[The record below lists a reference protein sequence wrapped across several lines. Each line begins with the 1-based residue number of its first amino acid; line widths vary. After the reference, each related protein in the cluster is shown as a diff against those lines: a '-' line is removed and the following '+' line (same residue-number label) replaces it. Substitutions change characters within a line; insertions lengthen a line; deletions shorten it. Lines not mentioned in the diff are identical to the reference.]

1 MKFFVVDAFTSK
13 LFSGNP
19 AAVFILEEPI
29 SDQLMQQIASEIN
42 LSETAFV
49 VKKGSSFDLRWFTP
63 TKEVDLCGH
72 ATLASSHIL
81 WEQKILSESEIA
93 EFSTRS
99 GVLTAKKSS
108 DFISMDFPSDEV
120 KNIDSIDIFKELNLE
135 PTFIGR
141 TSFDYFLEV
150 STPEL
155 VMNYNPMFEIISK
168 LDSRGLIVTSK
179 SNSDSYDFVS
189 RFFAPQSGVPEDPVT
204 GSAHCSLGTYW
215 YKKLGKSDLIG
226 YQASVRGGI
235 VKVKV
240 EENRVILSGSAVTV
254 IKSELLT

>member
-13 LFSGNP
+13 PFSGNP

-29 SDQLMQQIASEIN
+29 SDQLMQQIAFEIN

-150 STPEL
+150 SSPEL

-215 YKKLGKSDLIG
+215 YRKLGKSDLIG